1 MSSGVTKVILK
12 KRLKKRLK
20 KLLLPLKKNYYGYYS
35 VSS

>member
-1 MSSGVTKVILK
+1 MSSGVTKVI
-12 KRLKKRLK
+12 LKKRLK

>member
-12 KRLKKRLK
+12 KRLKK
-20 KLLLPLKKNYYGYYS
+20 LLLSLKKNYYGYYS